1 MSGAQTIAGL
11 ADWAAERYGD
21 EEALVFGEDRW
32 TFAEL
37 RDRVARVARAVMA
50 QGVRPGDSVAV
61 WAPNS
66 ARWVV
71 AALGAVAAG
80 AVLVPLNTRYR
91 APEAADILRRS
102 RTRLLF
108 TEHDFLGTDYRAL
121 LTDSGE
127 ELPLLERTVTLHS
140 PEWSRF
146 LSGADR
152 VTEEERL
159 ARTADIRPTDTADI
173 LFTSGTTGRPKGV
186 PTTHGQNLRV
196 YDAWARAVTL
206 RHGDRYL
213 LVNPFFHTFGYKAGI
228 IACLLYGA
236 TIVPEQVFDAETVL
250 ARMQDERISV
260 LTGAPTV
267 FTSLIHH
274 PERAAYDLTSMRMA
288 VTGAA
293 NIPTELIDQIR
304 KFIGARNINTAYG
317 LTESTGVV
325 TICEPHESPETLA
338 RTSGTALEGTEL
350 RIDAPPGEPGEILT
364 RGYHVMHGYLDDPE
378 ATAEAV
384 DADGWLHTGDVGVLD
399 ERGFLRIT
407 DRLKDMFVVG
417 GFNVYPAEV
426 EQVLRGHPAVVDAA
440 VVGAP
445 DGRLGEVGVAYCVP
459 AAGARID
466 TAELTAYTRER
477 LANFKAPRAFHSVT
491 DLPHNAAGKVDKG
504 ALRRLARERTPL
516 SSFGHQSGVGT

>member
-1 MSGAQTIAGL
+1 MTGAQTVARL
-11 ADWAAERYGD
+11 ADRAAERYGD
-21 EEALVFGEDRW
+21 EEALVFGGDRW

-37 RDRVARVARAVMA
+37 RDRVDRVARAVIA

-80 AVLVPLNTRYR
+80 GVLVPVNTRYK
-91 APEAADILRRS
+91 AAEAADILRRS
-102 RTRLLF
+102 RARLLF
-108 TEHDFLGTDYRAL
+108 TEDDFLGTDYRAML
-121 LTDSGE
+121 AESGE
-127 ELPLLERTVTLHS
+127 ELPLLAGTVALHS
-140 PEWSRF
+140 AEWGRF

-152 VTEEERL
+152 VTREERL
-159 ARTADIRPTDTADI
+159 ARGAAVRPGDTADI

-186 PTTHGQNLRV
+186 PTTHAQNLRV

-206 RHGDRYL
+206 RRGDRYL
-213 LVNPFFHTFGYKAGI
+213 LVNPFFHTFGYKAGVL
-228 IACLLYGA
+228 ACLLHGA
-236 TIVPEQVFDAETVL
+236 TIVPERVFDAETVL
-250 ARMQDERISV
+250 ARVRDERISV

-267 FTSLIHH
+267 FTSLVHH
-274 PERAAYDLTSMRMA
+274 PRRAAYDLSSMRMA

-293 NIPTELIDQIR
+293 NIPTALIEQIR
-304 KFIGARNINTAYG
+304 TDLGARNVSTAYG
-317 LTESTGVV
+317 LTEATGVV
-325 TICEPHESPETLA
+325 AICRPHESPGTLA

-350 RIDAPPGEPGEILT
+350 RVDAPPGEPGEILT
-364 RGYHVMHGYLDDPE
+364 RGHHVMHGYLDDPE

-384 DADGWLHTGDVGVLD
+384 DADGWLRTGDVGVLD

-426 EQVLRGHPAVVDAA
+426 EQVLRGHPDVQDAA

-459 AAGARID
+459 VAGARID
-466 TAELTAYTRER
+466 AAELTAYTRER
-477 LANFKAPRAFHSVT
+477 LANFKAPRAFHSVPA
-491 DLPHNAAGKVDKG
+491 LPHNAAGKVDKA
-504 ALRRLARERTPL
+504 ALRRRTTAL
-516 SSFGHQSGVGT
+516 HTASTG

>member
-1 MSGAQTIAGL
+1 MRGAQTIARL

-21 EEALVFGEDRW
+21 EEALVFGEERW
-32 TFAEL
+32 TFADL
-37 RDRVARVARAVMA
+37 RERVDRAARAVIA
-50 QGVRPGDSVAV
+50 RGVRPGEPVAV

-80 AVLVPLNTRYR
+80 AVLVPVNTRYK
-91 APEAADILRRS
+91 AAEAADILRRS

-121 LTDSGE
+121 LAESGE
-127 ELPLLERTVTLHS
+127 ELPLLAGTVTLHS
-140 PEWSRF
+140 ADWQEF
-146 LSGADR
+146 LSGADG
-152 VTEEERL
+152 VSAGERL
-159 ARTADIRPTDTADI
+159 ARTAAVDPDDTADI

-196 YDAWARAVTL
+196 YDAWARTVTL
-206 RHGDRYL
+206 RRGDRYL
-213 LVNPFFHTFGYKAGI
+213 LVNPFFHTFGYKAGVL
-228 IACLLYGA
+228 ACLLHGA
-236 TIVPEQVFDAETVL
+236 TILPERVFDADAVL
-250 ARMQDERISV
+250 RRMEEERISV

-274 PERAAYDLTSMRMA
+274 PRRAAHDLSAMRMA

-293 NIPTELIDQIR
+293 NIPTALIEEIR
-304 KFIGARNINTAYG
+304 TNLGARSVSTAYG
-317 LTESTGVV
+317 LTEATGVV
-325 TICEPHESPETLA
+325 AICPPHESPRTLA
-338 RTSGTALEGTEL
+338 RTSGKALEGTEL
-350 RIDAPPGEPGEILT
+350 RVDAPPGEPGEILT
-364 RGYHVMHGYLDDPE
+364 RGGHVMRGYLDDPE
-378 ATAEAV
+378 ATARAV

-426 EQVLRGHPAVVDAA
+426 EQVLRGHPDVLEAA

-445 DGRLGEVGVAYCVP
+445 DPRLGEVGVAYVVA
-459 AAGARID
+459 AAGAPVD
-466 TAELTAYTRER
+466 AAGLTSYTRER
-477 LANFKAPRAFHSVT
+477 LANFKVPRAFHT
-491 DLPHNAAGKVDKG
+491 LAALPHNAAGKVDKK
-504 ALRRLARERTPL
+504 ALRRSAENTTTR
-516 SSFGHQSGVGT
+516 

>member
-1 MSGAQTIAGL
+1 MRGAQTIARL

-37 RDRVARVARAVMA
+37 RERVDRVARAVMA
-50 QGVRPGDSVAV
+50 RGVRPGDSVAV

-66 ARWVV
+66 ARWVA

-80 AVLVPLNTRYR
+80 GVLVPVNTRYK
-91 APEAADILRRS
+91 ASEAADILRRS

-121 LTDSGE
+121 LAASGE
-127 ELPLLERTVTLHS
+127 ELPLLASTVTLHS
-140 PEWSRF
+140 GDWSRF
-146 LSGADR
+146 LSDGET
-152 VTEEERL
+152 VTGEERRS
-159 ARTADIRPTDTADI
+159 RTGAVRPSDTADI

-186 PTTHGQNLRV
+186 PATHAQNLGV
-196 YDAWARAVTL
+196 YDAWARTVTL
-206 RHGDRYL
+206 RRGDRYL
-213 LVNPFFHTFGYKAGI
+213 LANPFFHTFGYKAGVL
-228 IACLLYGA
+228 ACLLRGA
-236 TIVPEQVFDAETVL
+236 TIVPERVFDAEAVL
-250 ARMQDERISV
+250 GRIQDERISV

-267 FTSLIHH
+267 FTSLVHH
-274 PERAAYDLTSMRMA
+274 PGREAYDLTSMRMA

-293 NIPTELIDQIR
+293 NIPTALIEQIR
-304 KFIGARNINTAYG
+304 SCIGARSVNTAYG

-325 TICEPHESPETLA
+325 TICPPHESPETLA

-350 RIDAPPGEPGEILT
+350 RVDAPPGEPGEILT

-378 ATAEAV
+378 ATAQAV

-426 EQVLRGHPAVVDAA
+426 EQVLRGHPAVLDAA

-445 DGRLGEVGVAYCVP
+445 DARLGEVGVAYCVP
-459 AAGARID
+459 AAGSRID
-466 TAELTAYTRER
+466 AAELTAYTRER
-477 LANFKAPRAFHSVT
+477 LANFKAPRAFRSLPA
-491 DLPHNAAGKVDKG
+491 LPHNAAGKVDKG
-504 ALRRLARERTPL
+504 ALRRLAENTIT
-516 SSFGHQSGVGT
+516 G

>member
-1 MSGAQTIAGL
+1 MTGAQTVARL
-11 ADWAAERYGD
+11 ADRAAERYGD

-32 TFAEL
+32 TFTEL
-37 RDRVARVARAVMA
+37 RDRVDRVARAVIA
-50 QGVRPGDSVAV
+50 RGVRPGDPVAV

-80 AVLVPLNTRYR
+80 GVLVPVNTRYK
-91 APEAADILRRS
+91 AAEAADILRRS
-102 RTRLLF
+102 RARLLF
-108 TEHDFLGTDYRAL
+108 TEHDFLGTDYRAVL
-121 LTDSGE
+121 AASGE
-127 ELPLLERTVTLHS
+127 QLPLLEGTVTLHS
-140 PEWSRF
+140 AEWDRF
-146 LSGADR
+146 LTGADR
-152 VTEEERL
+152 VTGTERL
-159 ARTADIRPTDTADI
+159 ARSAAVRPADTADI

-186 PTTHGQNLRV
+186 PATHAQNLRV
-196 YDAWARAVTL
+196 YEAWARAVTL
-206 RHGDRYL
+206 RRGDRHL
-213 LVNPFFHTFGYKAGI
+213 LVNPFFHTFGYKAGVL
-228 IACLLYGA
+228 ACLLHGA
-236 TIVPEQVFDAETVL
+236 TIVPERVFDAETVL
-250 ARMQDERISV
+250 GRMRDERISV

-274 PERAAYDLTSMRMA
+274 PRRAEYDLTSMRMA

-293 NIPTELIDQIR
+293 NIPTSLIERIR
-304 KFIGARNINTAYG
+304 TDIGARNVSTAYG

-325 TICEPHESPETLA
+325 AVCRPHESPETLA

-350 RIDAPPGEPGEILT
+350 RVDAPPGESGEILT
-364 RGYHVMHGYLDDPE
+364 RGPHVMHGYLDDPE

-384 DADGWLHTGDVGVLD
+384 DAEGWLHTGDVGVLD

-426 EQVLRGHPAVVDAA
+426 EQVLRGHPAVLDAA

-445 DGRLGEVGVAYCVP
+445 DERLGEVGVAYCVP

-466 TAELTAYTRER
+466 AAELTAYTRER
-477 LANFKAPRAFHSVT
+477 LANFKAPRAFHALPE
-491 DLPHNAAGKVDKG
+491 LPHNAAGKVDK
-504 ALRRLARERTPL
+504 ADLRRRTTTL
-516 SSFGHQSGVGT
+516 RTASTG

>member
-1 MSGAQTIAGL
+1 MRGAETLARL
-11 ADWAAERYGD
+11 ADWAAETYGD
-21 EEALVFGEDRW
+21 EEALVLGQDRW
-32 TFAEL
+32 TFREL
-37 RDRVARVARAVMA
+37 RDRVDEMARAVIA
-50 QGVRPGDSVAV
+50 RGLRPGDAVAV

-80 AVLVPLNTRYR
+80 GVLVPVNTRYR
-91 APEAADILRRS
+91 AAETADILRRS

-121 LTDSGE
+121 LADSGE
-127 ELPLLERTVTLHS
+127 ELPLLERTVALHT
-140 PEWSRF
+140 EDWTDF
-146 LSGADR
+146 LSAADR
-152 VTEEERL
+152 VPAAERL
-159 ARTADIRPTDTADI
+159 ARSAAVRPDDPADI

-196 YDAWARAVTL
+196 YDAWARTVTL
-206 RHGDRYL
+206 RRGDRYL
-213 LVNPFFHTFGYKAGI
+213 LVNPFFHTFGYKAGVL
-228 IACLLYGA
+228 ACLLHGA
-236 TIVPEQVFDAETVL
+236 TIVPEPVFDAETVL
-250 ARMQDERISV
+250 GRMRDERISV

-274 PERAAYDLTSMRMA
+274 PARASYDLSALRMA

-293 NIPTELIDQIR
+293 NIPTALIEQIR
-304 KFIGARNINTAYG
+304 SLGARSVSTAYG

-325 TICEPHESPETLA
+325 AICPPHESPETLA

-350 RIDAPPGEPGEILT
+350 RVDAPPGEPGEILT
-364 RGYHVMHGYLDDPE
+364 RGYHVMRGYLDDPA

-384 DADGWLHTGDVGVLD
+384 DADGWLRTGDVGVLD
-399 ERGFLRIT
+399 ARGFLRIT

-417 GFNVYPAEV
+417 GFNVYPAEI
-426 EQVLRGHPAVVDAA
+426 EQVLRTHPAVLDAA

-466 TAELTAYTRER
+466 AAELTSYTRER
-477 LANFKAPRAFHSVT
+477 LANFKAPRAFHT
-491 DLPHNAAGKVDKG
+491 LPALPHNAAGKVDKG
-504 ALRRLARERTPL
+504 ALRRLAENPA
-516 SSFGHQSGVGT
+516 GG

>member
-1 MSGAQTIAGL
+1 MRGAQTIARL

-21 EEALVFGEDRW
+21 EEALVFGEERW

-37 RDRVARVARAVMA
+37 RDRVDRAARAVIA

-80 AVLVPLNTRYR
+80 GVLVPVNTRYK
-91 APEAADILRRS
+91 AAEAADILRRS

-121 LTDSGE
+121 LADSGE
-127 ELPLLERTVTLHS
+127 ELPLLERTVALHS
-140 PEWSRF
+140 ADWSPF
-146 LSGADR
+146 LSGAEG
-152 VTEEERL
+152 VTGEQRL
-159 ARTADIRPTDTADI
+159 ARTAAVSPADTADV

-196 YDAWARAVTL
+196 YDAWARTVTL
-206 RHGDRYL
+206 RRGDRYL
-213 LVNPFFHTFGYKAGI
+213 LVNPFFHTFGYKAGVL
-228 IACLLYGA
+228 ACLLHGA
-236 TIVPEQVFDAETVL
+236 TIVPEQVFDADAVL
-250 ARMQDERISV
+250 GRIRDERVSV

-274 PERAAYDLTSMRMA
+274 PEREAYDLSSMRMA

-293 NIPTELIDQIR
+293 NIPTTLIEQIR
-304 KFIGARNINTAYG
+304 TCLGARSVNTAYG

-325 TICEPHESPETLA
+325 AICPPHESPETLA

-378 ATAEAV
+378 ATARAV
-384 DADGWLHTGDVGVLD
+384 DEDGWLHTGDVGVLD

-426 EQVLRGHPAVVDAA
+426 EQVLRGHPAVRDAA

-445 DGRLGEVGVAYCVP
+445 DARLGEVGVAYCVP
-459 AAGARID
+459 EDGAGID
-466 TAELTAYTRER
+466 AAELTSYTRER
-477 LANFKAPRAFHSVT
+477 LANFKVPRAFRSVPA
-491 DLPHNAAGKVDKG
+491 LPHNAAGKVDKK
-504 ALRRLARERTPL
+504 ALRRSAGNTITTR
-516 SSFGHQSGVGT
+516 

>member
-1 MSGAQTIAGL
+1 MSGAQTIARL
-11 ADWAAERYGD
+11 ADWAAQKYGD
-21 EEALVFGEDRW
+21 EEALVFGGDRW
-32 TFAEL
+32 TFTEL
-37 RDRVARVARAVMA
+37 RERIAEVARAVIA
-50 QGVRPGDSVAV
+50 QGIRPGDSVAV

-71 AALGAVAAG
+71 AALGAVTAG
-80 AVLVPLNTRYR
+80 AVLIPLNTRYR
-91 APEAADILRRS
+91 AAEAADMLRRS
-102 RTRLLF
+102 GARLLF

-121 LTDSGE
+121 LAGSGE
-127 ELPLLERTVTLHS
+127 ELPLLGTTVALHA
-140 PEWSRF
+140 PEWDEF
-146 LSGADR
+146 LSGADG
-152 VTEEERL
+152 VSEEERL
-159 ARTADIRPTDTADI
+159 ARSAAVRPSDTADI

-196 YDAWARAVTL
+196 YDAWARSVTL

-213 LVNPFFHTFGYKAGI
+213 LVNPFFHTFGYKAGV
-228 IACLLYGA
+228 IACLLHGA
-236 TIVPEQVFDAETVL
+236 TIVPEPVFDARTVL

-274 PERAAYDLTSMRMA
+274 PERGAYDLSSMRMA

-293 NIPTELIDQIR
+293 NIPTELIDRIR
-304 KFIGARNINTAYG
+304 ECIGARNISTAYG
-317 LTESTGVV
+317 LTEASGVV
-325 TICEPHESPETLA
+325 TICRPHEPPETLA

-350 RIDAPPGEPGEILT
+350 RIDAPPGQPGEILT
-364 RGYHVMHGYLDDPE
+364 RGYHVMRGYLDDPE
-378 ATAEAV
+378 ATADAV

-399 ERGFLRIT
+399 ERGCLRIT

-426 EQVLRGHPAVVDAA
+426 EQVLRGHPAVRDAA

-445 DGRLGEVGVAYCVP
+445 DERLGEVGVAYCVP

-466 TAELTAYTRER
+466 AAELTAYTREH
-477 LANFKAPRAFHSVT
+477 LANFKAPRAFHRLT
-491 DLPHNAAGKVDKG
+491 ELPHNAAGKVDKA
-504 ALRRLARERTPL
+504 ALRRLARDTPA
-516 SSFGHQSGVGT
+516 